1 MSPDTIVSAA
11 LLLTALLLMIRP
23 GCGAYMGRTN
33 TQEMSNSH
41 RAGAAGVQSTNKE
54 Q

>member
-23 GCGAYMGRTN
+23 GCGAHIGRNN
-33 TQEMSNSH
+33 THKMLNSH